1 MKKYMFY
8 ALSLAALTMTACDD
22 ESYNDWAQPVQNPQE
37 EYAEGI
43 TLTLQPTATVDY
55 ATLTDDSV
63 QLFVPTLQL
72 EDADAVL
79 TGYEI
84 TMGAN
89 TPMTLTASTDGYVS
103 ATELSELVVA
113 NYGRAPY
120 LREMEATVVAYIT
133 SGSLGL
139 KTSATCKVS
148 AQLVAPVIEEA
159 YYLVGTC
166 NGWSDSDQTFKF
178 EHNPANNVYDD
189 PIFTLM
195 FAASVDA
202 TTGERVDE
210 WFKIAPASA
219 YTNGNFWGS
228 LLGAE
233 MDGDES
239 TKAALV
245 STDPQ
250 AFCQKA
256 TDGAMFYKMQLNMMD
271 YTIEITP
278 LSFEEYIY
286 VPGNHQGWSPE
297 TAPALYGPAFDG
309 VYKGFT
315 YLDGDFKF
323 TRVRGWSSE
332 YNSTHFINYTGA
344 GLAPST
350 DGTNIKASEP
360 GFYML
365 QVDVQ
370 AQSIVATPTAWG
382 LIGSATAGGWDTDT
396 DMTWDATDESFNFTG
411 ELAAGEVKFRANDGW
426 DLNFG
431 GALDNLSEG
440 GDNIAIAEAGTYQ
453 IKLFLTRKASNQIT
467 CTIVKQ

>member
-22 ESYNDWAQPVQNPQE
+22 ESYNDWASPVQNPQE

-43 TLTLQPTATVDY
+43 SLTLQPTATVDY
-55 ATLTDDSV
+55 ATLTEESV
-63 QLFVPTLQL
+63 QLFVPTLEL
-72 EDADAVL
+72 EDTTAVL
-79 TGYEI
+79 SHYELVL
-84 TMGAN
+84 GESA
-89 TPMTLTASTDGYVS
+89 PTALEVTNDGWAS
-103 ATELSELVVA
+103 AEELNAVVVA

-120 LREMEATVVAYIT
+120 LREIPATVTAYVT
-133 SGSLGL
+133 ARNLTL
-139 KTSATCKVS
+139 KTSATVTVS

-219 YTNGNFWGS
+219 YENGNFWES

-233 MDGDES
+233 MNGDES
-239 TKAALV
+239 SKAALV

-256 TDGAMFYKMQLNMMD
+256 TDGAMYYKMQLNMMD

-286 VPGNHQGWSPE
+286 VPGNHQGWNPE
-297 TAPALYGPAFDG
+297 TAPALYGPAYDG
-309 VYKGFT
+309 VYKGFS
-315 YLDGDFKF
+315 YLNGDFKF

-332 YNSTHFINYTGA
+332 YNSSHFINYTGA

-350 DGTNIKASEP
+350 DGSNITASEP

-365 QVDVQ
+365 EVDVQ
-370 AQSIVATPTAWG
+370 AQSLKATATSWG
-382 LIGSATAGGWDTDT
+382 LIGSATAGGWDTDS

-431 GALDNLSEG
+431 GELDNLTEG
-440 GDNIAIAEAGTYQ
+440 GANIAIAEAGTYQ